1 MSKRK
6 VRWALFGLTLA
17 LVGVGTVVSRM
28 VFAELPRAPE
38 HVRVPPVF
46 SDERPAFSVC
56 WVEFSR
62 GTVWGELGSAG
73 FTHTDT
79 WRNTASGILVRHP
92 QGDVLID
99 AGYSSSTAEDAQTLP
114 FVRRTFAKAALD
126 SITWRV
132 PAPEAVQKA
141 GADPA
146 RLKWLIPTHAHI
158 DHMGGA
164 VDLPGVPVLLS
175 QAEID
180 LIASEDEDQRVV
192 PVAHADAVRGRMTPI
207 PFEARPYETFDE
219 SFDLFGDGTVVLVP
233 LSGHTPGSV
242 GVFVNLG
249 PTKRLLHIGDTVNL
263 EESIERR
270 LPKSVVMRTMT
281 DVDEEAT
288 DAQVAHLSQ
297 LHELVPALQI
307 LPAHDRDA
315 YEKFFGREPR
325 CISAE

>member
-1 MSKRK
+1 MSKRN
-6 VRWALFGLTLA
+6 VRRALFGLTLA
-17 LVGVGTVVSRM
+17 LVLVAVVSRM
-28 VFAELPRAPE
+28 LFAELPRAPE

-46 SDERPAFSVC
+46 SDDRPAFSVC

-62 GTVWGELGSAG
+62 GAVWGELGSAG
-73 FTHTDT
+73 FTHDDT

-99 AGYSSSTAEDAQTLP
+99 AGYSSNAAEDAQTLP
-114 FVRRTFAKAALD
+114 FIRRVFVNAAIEG
-126 SITWRV
+126 ITWRV
-132 PAPEAVQKA
+132 AAPEAVQKA

-146 RLKWLIPTHAHI
+146 RLKWLIPTHAHN
-158 DHMGGA
+158 DHLGGA
-164 VDLPGVPVLLS
+164 VDLPDVPVLLA
-175 QAEID
+175 QAEIE
-180 LIASEDEDQRVV
+180 LIESVDEDQRVV
-192 PVAHADAVRGRMTPI
+192 PVAIADAVRGRMTSI
-207 PFEARPYETFDE
+207 AFEARPYETFDE
-219 SFDLFGDGTVVLVP
+219 SFDVFGDGTVVLVP

-249 PTKRLLHIGDTVNL
+249 PTKRLLHVGDTVNL

-270 LPKSVVMRTMT
+270 LPKSILMRAIT
-281 DVDEEAT
+281 DVDEDAT

-315 YEKFFGREPR
+315 YEKFFGPEPR
-325 CISAE
+325 CLSAE